1 MDEKSEEKELNQLE
15 DQQIT
20 TTDSSTINETK
31 NANDHAANIFTPF
44 LNQDLKNQPSK
55 IMPSYTNE
63 GEPIN
68 EPTTEGTE
76 RQFHALLSE
85 IESEIHD
92 GIEDKA
98 PTALSSP
105 PKGEP
110 ENAEEIHYEESYVGE
125 ELLEKESVKLKR
137 KKKAS
142 KNQPDV
148 VHLLHS
154 GTIPSK
160 LGRGASYASIGGVEK
175 TMQPKLTRGSTAPGN
190 SHRRAKSNN
199 TSGEEGVSSHPL
211 TVYHSELIEGKYE
224 RSVIVSILVPEKYL
238 KTDHGSRS
246 NSPKNREPTL
256 HLDTN
261 LTNENLTHN
270 DPWSPLVPPNSSRIG
285 RMSRQP
291 TRNSVASSFEQN
303 DFGFDGDNEDLRSAS
318 SASSGGYGV
327 NNLRSTSQGSIAGLT
342 PNKRMKYFIVKVND
356 LITSREAS
364 YTVILRDFQALLE
377 ESMKEYSTA
386 DVEEFFQPYQ
396 LFWWKKHLN
405 KVVLVYDKP
414 NGSLSIIIDK
424 KLIKKHLKK
433 KMEHFFWM
441 KDQITSSYQSYE
453 EEKVKTVNSRLE
465 QVNSSKK
472 FPRNPMNSPK
482 ASSNDESYD
491 DHSYLVNFDESKV
504 QLENKGLQE
513 SHTTISILSPAGSK
527 KQTPT
532 RKSVD
537 FSLLPSP
544 KEETEI
550 SREND
555 HALLRMNEDDE
566 NLTESAK
573 RRNSRTILKQSQSR
587 SEKIIHKEGSG
598 IHIDSNTNLTNSVDA
613 HEEGELAIGEEGFS
627 PSGKYK
633 TRNSGIS
640 KSMPDITTL
649 QRLNSQKSQL
659 PIEPSGSQISTK
671 GSSKKH
677 VHVEVRKK
685 SKQYHPKLSDKST
698 ELLMVAYGRPKDHTH
713 GGVDRNKSSD
723 SMEDEGSRLPV
734 GKTPRVA
741 NSAKNTTRTKA
752 KVGGGLLITVKT
764 KADSNAPTSESMN
777 THFEQNRPMSELTV
791 DSSVEFIS
799 SPYESPKNNRIK
811 SPKSQRPS
819 SKHKPSPSKELKLPA
834 ITTNQPSPSTSGS
847 RFPNFSPKSVFRIAN
862 PYSFAYTQLHEEMK
876 SGNNRPLSSSNPL
889 SPVDLPPIQNFS
901 RPLSPIQQITHHIIL
916 DTNFNSHSPSA
927 REVIGENSSI
937 YEDSYNNSTVESVN
951 ASPDPLTL
959 QQKQLPSQ
967 YTLKPVERPVSP
979 FEMEVRGLK
988 GSAKVAADI
997 IKKARRQ
1004 ENGDVKFQ
1012 VRKVS
1017 QTEMKLL
1024 QSPFAKKLY
1033 YEPKETNFIQKLLST
1048 DSEQT
1053 ANRSISLSVDQS
1065 KGDWNSDTH
1074 PTNSS
1079 SRPLTQKAVKRSSMK

>member
-1 MDEKSEEKELNQLE
+1 MDEKSEEKAELNQLE

-20 TTDSSTINETK
+20 TNDSPIINETK

-44 LNQDLKNQPSK
+44 LNQDSKNQASNL
-55 IMPSYTNE
+55 MPSYTNE
-63 GEPIN
+63 VAIN
-68 EPTTEGTE
+68 EPTTNGAE
-76 RQFHALLSE
+76 RQFQALLSE

-92 GIEDKA
+92 GVENEA
-98 PTALSSP
+98 PLALTSP
-105 PKGEP
+105 PKREP
-110 ENAEEIHYEESYVGE
+110 ENAEEIHCEESYVGE

-160 LGRGASYASIGGVEK
+160 LGRGASYASMGGVEK

-211 TVYHSELIEGKYE
+211 TVYHSELVEGKYE

-246 NSPKNREPTL
+246 NSPKNREPAL
-256 HLDTN
+256 HLDTSV
-261 LTNENLTHN
+261 TNDNLTHN

-291 TRNSVASSFEQN
+291 TRNSVASFEQN

-318 SASSGGYGV
+318 SASSGGHGV

-441 KDQITSSYQSYE
+441 KEQITSSYQSYE
-453 EEKVKTVNSRLE
+453 EEKVKTVNSLLE

-491 DHSYLVNFDESKV
+491 DYSYRVNFDESKV
-504 QLENKGLQE
+504 QLEKKGLEE
-513 SHTTISILSPAGSK
+513 SGHTTISIPTGSK
-527 KQTPT
+527 RQTPT

-537 FSLLPSP
+537 FSLVPSP
-544 KEETEI
+544 KEELEI
-550 SREND
+550 SKEND
-555 HALLRMNEDDE
+555 PLLRMNEDDE

-598 IHIDSNTNLTNSVDA
+598 IQIDSNTNPTRSIDA
-613 HEEGELAIGEEGFS
+613 QEESELAIGEEGFS

-649 QRLNSQKSQL
+649 QRLNSQKSQP

-685 SKQYHPKLSDKST
+685 SKQYQPKLSDKST

-752 KVGGGLLITVKT
+752 KVGGGHLITVKT
-764 KADSNAPTSESMN
+764 QADSSAPSSESMN

-811 SPKSQRPS
+811 SPKSQRPL
-819 SKHKPSPSKELKLPA
+819 SKHKPSPSKDLKLPA

-847 RFPNFSPKSVFRIAN
+847 RFPNYSPKSVFRIAN

-876 SGNNRPLSSSNPL
+876 SGNNRPTSSSNPL

-901 RPLSPIQQITHHIIL
+901 RPLSPIQQITHQIIL

-937 YEDSYNNSTVESVN
+937 YEESYNNSTAESVN

-959 QQKQLPSQ
+959 QQRQPPSQ
-967 YTLKPVERPVSP
+967 YILKPVDRPVSP

-1024 QSPFAKKLY
+1024 Q
-1033 YEPKETNFIQKLLST
+1033 
-1048 DSEQT
+1048 
-1053 ANRSISLSVDQS
+1053 R
-1065 KGDWNSDTH
+1065 
-1074 PTNSS
+1074 
-1079 SRPLTQKAVKRSSMK
+1079 